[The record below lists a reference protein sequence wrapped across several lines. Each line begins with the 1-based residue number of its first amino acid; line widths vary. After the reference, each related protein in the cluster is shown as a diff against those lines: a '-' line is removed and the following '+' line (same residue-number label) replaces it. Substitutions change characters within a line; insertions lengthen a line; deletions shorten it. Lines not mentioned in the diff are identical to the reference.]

1 MANFNGEACV
11 NLSDDE
17 KCSFDEID
25 ICKDSDIENFE
36 EENEDISN
44 DSESESDKAENVGL
58 SGHDVYKFYFGYE
71 KYHGFCVRKDEVGYD
86 KNHNIVMRQFLCN
99 KASLR
104 DKKHFIRDDRKKQH
118 RPLTQTNCKAKL
130 RVRLDEKIGKW
141 KVVSFEASHNH
152 IRSEDKYVSLIPTY
166 HGLSTAE
173 KAQVDSLHAQGKRTC
188 HIMGFMME
196 QKWGC
201 VGLGFNKKDVYNH
214 ISQQRRFK
222 VEGRDVIA
230 VTAQQ
235 PVP

>member
-1 MANFNGEACV
+1 
-11 NLSDDE
+11 
-17 KCSFDEID
+17 
-25 ICKDSDIENFE
+25 
-36 EENEDISN
+36 
-44 DSESESDKAENVGL
+44 
-58 SGHDVYKFYFGYE
+58 
-71 KYHGFCVRKDEVGYD
+71 
-86 KNHNIVMRQFLCN
+86 MRQFLCN

-222 VEGRDVIA
+222 PTIMRISGDFFGLNFYEFGYDPSEQNYVVVQIHLSKCDPSHRAFVYSLNGASWRDFEDESLKTI
-230 VTAQQ
+230 T
-235 PVP
+235 